1 MNRALVSAL
10 AAVLLCGVFAAPAL
24 AHIGHDAPPPPP
36 PTGDLPPKPFVCPPT
51 AFCNEAKNVEVT
63 IDTAT
68 QLTKAFTLANVFV
81 HMVDD
86 QHHPEVNEEIVFKLH
101 DLADNA
107 VVFTSE
113 SHTNKLGLADLY
125 NGKPGVEF
133 ALVEGKQYRWVV
145 HTHDGDVTLPPITAK
160 RPEVLVADGQGWEA
174 PIVAAPAA
182 ITTKQII
189 LLSNGDQA
197 APETKAWL
205 AAKQV
210 TPTATIGAASKAH
223 QAKTTLTGANGAEL
237 SLNVAKAY
245 FTKPTKIGFA
255 TAAAPTDAMVASP
268 FLGDAPILLVD
279 KTLSDAQ
286 RSWVSAQAAKEL
298 VIFGGKA
305 AIDQL

>member
-1 MNRALVSAL
+1 M
-10 AAVLLCGVFAAPAL
+10 
-24 AHIGHDAPPPPP
+24 
-36 PTGDLPPKPFVCPPT
+36 
-51 AFCNEAKNVEVT
+51 
-63 IDTAT
+63 
-68 QLTKAFTLANVFV
+68 
-81 HMVDD
+81 
-86 QHHPEVNEEIVFKLH
+86 
-101 DLADNA
+101 AD
-107 VVFTSE
+107 
-113 SHTNKLGLADLY
+113 H
-125 NGKPGVEF
+125 
-133 ALVEGKQYRWVV
+133 
-145 HTHDGDVTLPPITAK
+145 K
-160 RPEVLVADGQGWEA
+160 RTEVLVADGQGWEA

-210 TPTATIGAASKAH
+210 TPTVTIGAASKVH
-223 QAKTTLTGANGAEL
+223 QAKTALTGANGAER

-255 TAAAPTDAMVASP
+255 NAAAPTDAMVASP

-279 KTLSDAQ
+279 KALSDAQ

-298 VIFGGKA
+298 LIFGGKA

>member
-10 AAVLLCGVFAAPAL
+10 AAVLLSGVFAAPAL
-24 AHIGHDAPPPPP
+24 AHIGHDDPPPPP

-68 QLTKAFTLANVFV
+68 QLTKAFTLANVYV

-133 ALVEGKQYRWVV
+133 ALVEGK
-145 HTHDGDVTLPPITAK
+145 
-160 RPEVLVADGQGWEA
+160 
-174 PIVAAPAA
+174 
-182 ITTKQII
+182 
-189 LLSNGDQA
+189 
-197 APETKAWL
+197 
-205 AAKQV
+205 
-210 TPTATIGAASKAH
+210 
-223 QAKTTLTGANGAEL
+223 
-237 SLNVAKAY
+237 
-245 FTKPTKIGFA
+245 
-255 TAAAPTDAMVASP
+255 
-268 FLGDAPILLVD
+268 
-279 KTLSDAQ
+279 
-286 RSWVSAQAAKEL
+286 
-298 VIFGGKA
+298 
-305 AIDQL
+305 